1 MNFEY
6 FITRQVGADIDI
18 ENIGDCCIK
27 AFNDEGL
34 EYILIIETQMGICR
48 VLTCGPIQVDF
59 DLLPKSTS
67 ISFQRVEFRQGTLIK
82 IIEGFLNN
90 PYAKIT
96 QAIEC
101 TKEEALADCKDLI
114 AYMNQEE
121 FW

>member
-6 FITRQVGADIDI
+6 RITRQVEADIDI
-18 ENIGDCCIK
+18 DNIGDCCLK
-27 AFNDEGL
+27 AFNDEGM
-34 EYILIIETQMGICR
+34 EYILIIETQMGVCR
-48 VLTCGPIQVDF
+48 IFNYGPIQPDF

-67 ISFQRVEFRQGTLIK
+67 ISFQRIDFRQGALIK

-96 QAIEC
+96 QAMEC
-101 TKEEALADCKDLI
+101 SKEEALEECKDLI
-114 AYMNQEE
+114 QYMNQEE